1 MPLSPTARKFRREI
15 RDLAENIPIQQ
26 IELKEFK
33 QKDFEPDAVRQD
45 RTYARMESGMPPI
58 TRFLIERG
66 TVELLKPAQVKSL
79 FTEMHWCG
87 FRVQKLARR
96 REDSDKHWQE
106 AANEA
111 RRLVSR
117 LEAAE
122 EELFIANRRLIV
134 RCCKPY
140 FWVGGVWMPDFLQE
154 GSKALSNAIR
164 KFDFT
169 RGTPFYAYAQRAIQ
183 NRLRNF
189 LRDHIRSGSIA
200 ARPTAEMMKVKE
212 ALEAWKET
220 NDEPPDNE
228 TLAGLADIEP
238 KRVAQVLQFLKQWD
252 RVPSPP
258 VSLDAMLGE
267 QDTNLHDLIEDTD
280 ADKAEANAQLAE
292 VWEAIDQLPER
303 SRLIMRL
310 RFVEGRTLE
319 ETGQVLKLTRA
330 RIKQIQDESVKKLR
344 NILKPNE
351 VDLPH

>member
-1 MPLSPTARKFRREI
+1 VALSPTAKKYRREV
-15 RDLAENIPIQQ
+15 RDFAENVPIRQ
-26 IELKEFK
+26 IALPEYK
-33 QKDFEPDAVRQD
+33 QRSFEPDAVRQE
-45 RTYARMESGMPPI
+45 RTYARMEAGMPAI
-58 TRFLIERG
+58 TRFLVERG
-66 TVELLKPAQVKSL
+66 TVELLKPAQVRSL

-87 FRVQKLARR
+87 YQLHKLARSR
-96 REDSDKHWQE
+96 DAGDEHWR
-106 AANEA
+106 ASANEA
-111 RRLVSR
+111 RRLMSR
-117 LEAAE
+117 MEAAE

-200 ARPTAEMMKVKE
+200 VRPTAEMMKVKE
-212 ALEAWKET
+212 ALEAWKEEH
-220 NDEPPDNE
+220 DAEPDNE
-228 TLAGLADIEP
+228 TLARLADVEP
-238 KRVAQVLQFLKQWD
+238 RRLTQVLQFIRQSD

-280 ADKAEANAQLAE
+280 ADRAENNAQLAE
-292 VWEAIDQLPER
+292 IWEAIDQLPER
-303 SRLIMRL
+303 SRKIMRL

-319 ETGQVLKLTRA
+319 ETGQQLSLTRA

-344 NILKPNE
+344 GILKPRE
-351 VDLPH
+351 VDEMP

>member
-1 MPLSPTARKFRREI
+1 MALSPTAKKYRREVK
-15 RDLAENIPIQQ
+15 DFAENIPIQQ
-26 IELKEFK
+26 IDLREFG
-33 QKDFEPDAVRQD
+33 QRTFEPDAVRQE
-45 RTYARMESGMPPI
+45 RTYTRMEAGMPAV
-58 TRFLIERG
+58 TRFLVERG
-66 TVELLKPAQVKSL
+66 TVEVLKPAQVKCL

-87 FRVQKLARR
+87 HHLGKLARR
-96 REDSDKHWQE
+96 RFDGEEAWRE
-106 AANEA
+106 AANDA
-111 RRLVSR
+111 RRLMSR

-200 ARPTAEMMKVKE
+200 VRPTAEMMKVKE
-212 ALEAWKET
+212 ALESWKET
-220 NDEPPDNE
+220 HEEPPDNE
-228 TLAGLADIEP
+228 TLARLADIRP
-238 KRVAQVLQFLKQWD
+238 QRVAQVLQFIQQWD

-280 ADKAEANAQLAE
+280 ADKAEDNAQLAE

-303 SRLIMRL
+303 SRRIMRL
-310 RFVEGRTLE
+310 RFVEGHTLE
-319 ETGQVLKLTRA
+319 ETGRHLNLTRA

-344 NILKPNE
+344 ILLKPDE
-351 VDLPH
+351 VNGMP